1 MLKVGAQRSPDRFA
15 CLIHPTEQPRM
26 TEAVERLYPWSEEAA
41 ASEGFGD
48 EEFRYEPAE
57 DPSTVGAGLT
67 EEWSNGKDSTFG

>member
-1 MLKVGAQRSPDRFA
+1 
-15 CLIHPTEQPRM
+15 M